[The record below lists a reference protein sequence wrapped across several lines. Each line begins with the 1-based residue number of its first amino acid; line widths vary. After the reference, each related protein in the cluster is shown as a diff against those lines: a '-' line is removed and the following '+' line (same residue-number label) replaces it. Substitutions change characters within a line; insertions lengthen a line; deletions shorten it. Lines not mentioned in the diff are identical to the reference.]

1 MRLPGSEI
9 DYLHQY
15 MPNINQIRVRT
26 GMASAPGQEVLRVWE
41 DRLTWALPLDD
52 DSSYRFEVNLV
63 EVTGAAAEALEKT
76 RREQTET
83 VGDRLNRLGDQILAG
98 ELTIE
103 DLGKVLSTY
112 EIFRVE
118 DYVTQ
123 VGQGRMVDRPAER
136 LAQLDM
142 GVVLRR
148 KLWER
153 EMKAMAEGNP
163 LTEWVIPT
171 QRDDTPPAQI

>member
-1 MRLPGSEI
+1 M
-9 DYLHQY
+9 
-15 MPNINQIRVRT
+15 
-26 GMASAPGQEVLRVWE
+26 
-41 DRLTWALPLDD
+41 DD
-52 DSSYRFEVNLV
+52 ENSYRFEINLV
-63 EVTGAAAEALEKT
+63 EVSGTAAKALEKT
-76 RREQTET
+76 RREQTEG

-98 ELTIE
+98 ELSIE
-103 DLGKVLSTY
+103 DLAPELSTY

-123 VGQGRMVDRPAER
+123 VGQGRIANRSAET

-153 EMKAMAEGNP
+153 EMKALTEGKP
-163 LTEWVIPT
+163 LTEWIIPA
-171 QRDDTPPAQI
+171 QRDDSPPAQI